1 MFIIWICKY
10 YSFKRGFPV
19 KKNWKVVLKSEKKSA
34 YMNTY
39 FLVRHNNHIATWH
52 QITRES
58 EFGQKTVEVADWS
71 ISWKTKIWYEMIL
84 IFYENA
90 APIYC
95 LLSTV
100 WGASDILLTKS
111 KDRRLYTTTRSYFR
125 SSRVHNHCS
134 SLFKKISQSLCIS
147 KKTFFERLNNIYTIL
162 IIVFHEHWVRNHFI
176 CVKEAMENLL
186 NFWTLTIA
194 FDQIESIWDD
204 AEI

>member
-1 MFIIWICKY
+1 MKKRVHTWILIS
-10 YSFKRGFPV
+10 SFVITITSPHDIR
-19 KKNWKVVLKSEKKSA
+19 SQEK
-34 YMNTY
+34 
-39 FLVRHNNHIATWH
+39 L
-52 QITRES
+52 
-58 EFGQKTVEVADWS
+58 EFGQKTVKVADWS

-111 KDRRLYTTTRSYFR
+111 KDRRLYTTTRFHFR

-147 KKTFFERLNNIYTIL
+147 KKTFFERSNNIYTIL

-176 CVKEAMENLL
+176 CVKEAMKNLL

>member
-1 MFIIWICKY
+1 MKKRVHTWILIS
-10 YSFKRGFPV
+10 SFVITITSPHDIR
-19 KKNWKVVLKSEKKSA
+19 SQEK
-34 YMNTY
+34 
-39 FLVRHNNHIATWH
+39 L
-52 QITRES
+52 
-58 EFGQKTVEVADWS
+58 EFGQKTVKVADWS

-95 LLSTV
+95 LGERLISC
-100 WGASDILLTKS
+100 WRN
-111 KDRRLYTTTRSYFR
+111 RRI
-125 SSRVHNHCS
+125 VHNHCS

-176 CVKEAMENLL
+176 CVKEAMKNLL
-186 NFWTLTIA
+186 NLWTLTIA
-194 FDQIESIWDD
+194 FDEIESIWDD

>member
-10 YSFKRGFPV
+10 YSFKRGFPEKKKV
-19 KKNWKVVLKSEKKSA
+19 EEWSLRKKNSA

-39 FLVRHNNHIATWH
+39 FLVRHNDHIATWH
-52 QITRES
+52 QITRETWIWS
-58 EFGQKTVEVADWS
+58 ENSKGCWLVNFLENKKMIRNDS
-71 ISWKTKIWYEMIL
+71 NLLWKRSPY
-84 IFYENA
+84 
-90 APIYC
+90 
-95 LLSTV
+95 LLSG
-100 WGASDILLTKS
+100 GAIDILLTKS

-147 KKTFFERLNNIYTIL
+147 KKTFFERSNNIYTIL

-176 CVKEAMENLL
+176 CVKEAMKNLL
-186 NFWTLTIA
+186 NLWTLTIA
-194 FDQIESIWDD
+194 FDEIESIWDD